1 MISKSA
7 LENVHFE
14 GQFGDYEDKNKEE
27 LLNICELKNL
37 LIVQIVQYKNSQ
49 VSFES
54 INIDNLR
61 LNDKPLNVASNDNTR
76 ILWVGPKNWL
86 LVSSKKDLIKN
97 ISESFE
103 EKDFAVTDL
112 SHSRA
117 VFEIKGKN
125 VVSIGDTSFST
136 DTDLSKIKS
145 KNIKLGIRSEFV
157 ELHDKHIDNCI
168 SVKIDKVDDF
178 GNFQLVSAMHGENAI
193 KAKVKRDF
201 AVPAGEAWM
210 KFPVDRCCVYSNEV
224 LV

>member
-1 MISKSA
+1 MFLDTPSLLATRLTLPPVSPQLRCIIIHVSA
-7 LENVHFE
+7 L
-14 GQFGDYEDKNKEE
+14 
-27 LLNICELKNL
+27 
-37 LIVQIVQYKNSQ
+37 
-49 VSFES
+49 
-54 INIDNLR
+54 
-61 LNDKPLNVASNDNTR
+61 T
-76 ILWVGPKNWL
+76 
-86 LVSSKKDLIKN
+86 
-97 ISESFE
+97 
-103 EKDFAVTDL
+103 
-112 SHSRA
+112 
-117 VFEIKGKN
+117 
-125 VVSIGDTSFST
+125 GDTSFST

-157 ELHDKHIDNCI
+157 ELHDKHIDKCI